1 MKVLVLFDLA
11 RPASAGEQ
19 FSPRDLKEQEDK
31 PTEADILATL
41 KRLGHEVETLG
52 IFDDVLA
59 IVETVKRFAPD
70 VVFNLTESF
79 HSNRANEPN
88 IPALLELMKVRYT
101 GAKADG
107 IILCKDK
114 VLAKKVLL
122 YHRVR
127 VPHFVISQQSRPLK
141 RLRRFVFPAFVKP
154 VGEESSD
161 GIAKA
166 SFAKSEE
173 EALERARFIHEKFQ
187 CDALIEEYI
196 DGRELYLSVM
206 GNNKLTVFPPREIF
220 FEQIPE
226 DEPKFA
232 TFKAKWDEAYRKKW
246 GIRNGPAR
254 ELPPGLDKKLVR
266 LARKVYRALKV
277 QGLGRIDIRLT
288 AAGEIM
294 VIEANPNP
302 SLAHDE
308 DFAQAAASAGL
319 EYDALIQKILDS
331 AGA

>member
-19 FSPRDLKEQEDK
+19 FSPRELKEQEDK
-31 PTEADILATL
+31 PTEADVLATL

-127 VPHFVISQQSRPLK
+127 VPHFVISPQSRPLK

-220 FEQIPE
+220 FEQIPD

-254 ELPPGLDKKLVR
+254 ELPPGLGEKLVR

>member
-19 FSPRDLKEQEDK
+19 FSPRELKEEEDK
-31 PTEADILATL
+31 PTEADVLAAL

-127 VPHFVISQQSRPLK
+127 VPHFVISPQSRPLK

-220 FEQIPE
+220 FEQIPD

-232 TFKAKWDEAYRKKW
+232 TFKTKWDEAYRKKW
-246 GIRNGPAR
+246 GIHNGPAR

-288 AAGEIM
+288 AAGEVM

-302 SLAHDE
+302 SLARDE
-308 DFAQAAASAGL
+308 DFAQAAGSAGL

>member
-11 RPASAGEQ
+11 RAASAGEQ
-19 FSPRDLKEQEDK
+19 FSPRELKEQEDK
-31 PTEADILATL
+31 PTEADVLATL

>member
-11 RPASAGEQ
+11 RAASAGEQ
-19 FSPRDLKEQEDK
+19 FSPRELKEQEDK
-31 PTEADILATL
+31 PTEADVLATL

-127 VPHFVISQQSRPLK
+127 VPHFVISPQSRPLK

>member
-1 MKVLVLFDLA
+1 VKVLVLFDLA
-11 RPASAGEQ
+11 RRVDAGEQ
-19 FSPRDLKEQEDK
+19 FSPTELRKQEDK
-31 PTEADILATL
+31 PTEADVLAAL

-52 IFDDVLA
+52 AFDDVAA
-59 IVETVKRFAPD
+59 IIETIKRFAPE

-79 HSNRANEPN
+79 HDNRANEPN
-88 IPALLELMKVRYT
+88 IPALLELLKIRYT
-101 GAKADG
+101 GAKPDG
-107 IILCKDK
+107 LMLCKDK
-114 VLAKKVLL
+114 VLAKKVLV

-127 VPHFVISQQSRPLK
+127 VPHFVISQQARPLK

-154 VGEESSD
+154 IGEESSD

-173 EALERARFIHEKFQ
+173 EALERAHFINEKFR

-206 GNNKLTVFPPREIF
+206 GNNKLTVFPAREIF

-232 TFKAKWDEAYRKKW
+232 TFKAKWDDAYRKKW

-254 ELPPGLDKKLVR
+254 DLSPELEEKLVR
-266 LARKVYRALKV
+266 LARKVYRALKI
-277 QGLGRIDIRLT
+277 QGLGRIDVRLT
-288 AAGEIM
+288 AAAEIT

-302 SLAHDE
+302 SLARDE
-308 DFAQAAASAGL
+308 DFAQAAASSGV
-319 EYDALIQKILDS
+319 EYDSLIQKILGC
-331 AGA
+331 AGT

>member
-19 FSPRDLKEQEDK
+19 FSPRELKEQEDK
-31 PTEADILATL
+31 PTEADVLAAL
-41 KRLGHEVETLG
+41 SRLGHEVETLG

-79 HSNRANEPN
+79 HCNRANEPN

-107 IILCKDK
+107 LILCKDK

-127 VPHFVISQQSRPLK
+127 VPHFVISPQSRPLK

-166 SFAKSEE
+166 SFARSEE
-173 EALERARFIHEKFQ
+173 EALERARFIHEKFR

-232 TFKAKWDEAYRKKW
+232 TFKAKWDNAYRKKW

-254 ELPPGLDKKLVR
+254 ELPPGLGEKLAR

-288 AAGEIM
+288 AAGEVM
-294 VIEANPNP
+294 VIEVNPNP

-319 EYDALIQKILDS
+319 EYDALVQKILDS
-331 AGA
+331 ASA

>member
-1 MKVLVLFDLA
+1 VKVLVLFDLA
-11 RPASAGEQ
+11 RPVEAGEQ
-19 FSPRDLKEQEDK
+19 FSPRELKEEEDK
-31 PTEADILATL
+31 PTEADVLKAL

-59 IVETVKRFAPD
+59 IIETIKRFAPD

-79 HSNRANEPN
+79 RDNRAHESN

-107 IILCKDK
+107 LILCKDK

-141 RLRRFVFPAFVKP
+141 RLRRFIFPAFVKP
-154 VGEESSD
+154 IGEESSD

-166 SFAKSEE
+166 SFARSEE
-173 EALERARFIHEKFQ
+173 EALERARFINEKFQ

-232 TFKAKWDEAYRKKW
+232 TFKAKWDDAYRKKW

-254 ELPPGLDKKLVR
+254 ELSPELDEKLAR

-277 QGLGRIDIRLT
+277 QGLGRIDVRLT

-308 DFAQAAASAGL
+308 DFAQAAASFGL
-319 EYDALIQKILDS
+319 EYDALIQKIVES
-331 AGA
+331 AGG

>member
-11 RPASAGEQ
+11 RAASAGEQ
-19 FSPRDLKEQEDK
+19 FSPRELKEQEDK
-31 PTEADILATL
+31 PTEADVLATL

-127 VPHFVISQQSRPLK
+127 VPHFVISPQSRPLK

-288 AAGEIM
+288 AAGEVM

>member
-11 RPASAGEQ
+11 RAASAGEQ
-19 FSPRDLKEQEDK
+19 FSPRELKEQEDK
-31 PTEADILATL
+31 PTEADVLATL

-101 GAKADG
+101 GAKEDG
-107 IILCKDK
+107 IILGKAK
-114 VLAKKVLL
+114 VLEKKVLL

-127 VPHFVISQQSRPLK
+127 VPHFVISPKSRPLK

-254 ELPPGLDKKLVR
+254 ESPTFSGTRQKASTVGPQSLSRAKNPGL
-266 LARKVYRALKV
+266 
-277 QGLGRIDIRLT
+277 G
-288 AAGEIM
+288 
-294 VIEANPNP
+294 
-302 SLAHDE
+302 
-308 DFAQAAASAGL
+308 
-319 EYDALIQKILDS
+319 
-331 AGA
+331 

>member
-1 MKVLVLFDLA
+1 VKVLVLFDLA
-11 RPASAGEQ
+11 RPVEAGEQ
-19 FSPRDLKEQEDK
+19 FSPRELKEEEDK
-31 PTEADILATL
+31 PTEADVLKAL

-59 IVETVKRFAPD
+59 IIETIKRFAPD

-79 HSNRANEPN
+79 RDNREHEAN

-107 IILCKDK
+107 LILCKDK

-141 RLRRFVFPAFVKP
+141 RLRRFIFPAFVKP
-154 VGEESSD
+154 IGEESSD

-166 SFAKSEE
+166 SFARSEE
-173 EALERARFIHEKFQ
+173 EALERARFINEKFQ

-232 TFKAKWDEAYRKKW
+232 TFKAKWDDAYRKKW

-254 ELPPGLDKKLVR
+254 ELSPELDEKLAR

-277 QGLGRIDIRLT
+277 QGLGRIDVRLT
-288 AAGEIM
+288 PAGEIM

-308 DFAQAAASAGL
+308 DFAQAAASSGL
-319 EYDALIQKILDS
+319 EYDALIQKIVDS
-331 AGA
+331 AGG